1 MTSMIVKAKNSSD
14 FDVMALAAQYLPVD
28 NKLLDFANGNDG
40 VDPKSD
46 ESKSSKN
53 EHFTYRKFKTILD
66 IPVYFSTNPVMIS
79 KATLENAKSRS
90 GKILLIADEGMRKVV
105 LDEELP
111 RTSKAEIK
119 AE

>member
-1 MTSMIVKAKNSSD
+1 
-14 FDVMALAAQYLPVD
+14 
-28 NKLLDFANGNDG
+28 
-40 VDPKSD
+40 
-46 ESKSSKN
+46 
-53 EHFTYRKFKTILD
+53 
-66 IPVYFSTNPVMIS
+66 MIS

>member
-1 MTSMIVKAKNSSD
+1 LPIAIISATGIFGLTSMTSMIVKAKNSSD

-66 IPVYFSTNPVMIS
+66 IPVYFSTNPVMI
-79 KATLENAKSRS
+79 TSRS
-90 GKILLIADEGMRKVV
+90 LI
-105 LDEELP
+105 
-111 RTSKAEIK
+111 
-119 AE
+119 